1 MYMGN
6 GLKKILQ
13 LYGAM
18 SVTANGNTERF
29 VWDYS
34 QNKSRL
40 RKEMTDE
47 EWKASEK
54 VRWGKIK
61 NELNEK
67 EVTDKF

>member
-47 EWKASEK
+47 EWKASEAI
-54 VRWGKIK
+54 RWGKVKDELTNK
-61 NELNEK
+61 NKTN
-67 EVTDKF
+67 